1 VAPPKDNLP
10 VLAFNTRA
18 AWERWVDKNHATSP
32 GVWLK
37 LAKKGTGIASVT
49 RDEALEVA
57 LCYGWI
63 DGQGSSIDE
72 SYWLQRFTPRTAR
85 SKWSQKNRTAVM
97 KLIESGAM
105 QPAGLAAIEAAK
117 ADGRWEAAYASPA
130 NITVPDDLKAVLK
143 RNKAASK
150 NFDALNSRNR
160 YAILYRIQDAKRPET
175 RERRIE
181 KYVDMLDKGE
191 TIY

>member
-1 VAPPKDNLP
+1 MDA
-10 VLAFNTRA
+10 
-18 AWERWVDKNHATSP
+18 NHAKSP

-37 LAKKGTGIASVT
+37 LAKKGSGIASVT
-49 RDEALEVA
+49 RDDALEVA

-72 SYWLQRFTPRTAR
+72 SYWLQRFTPRTVR
-85 SKWSQKNRTAVM
+85 SKWSQKNRTAVLQ
-97 KLIESGAM
+97 LIESGAM
-105 QPAGLAAIEAAK
+105 QPAGLAAIKAAQ

-130 NITVPDDLKAVLK
+130 NITVPDDLKAALK
-143 RNKAASK
+143 HNKTASR
-150 NFDALNSRNR
+150 NFDALNARNR
-160 YAILYRIQDAKRPET
+160 YAILYRIQDAKRAET

-181 KYVDMLDKGE
+181 KYVTMLANGE